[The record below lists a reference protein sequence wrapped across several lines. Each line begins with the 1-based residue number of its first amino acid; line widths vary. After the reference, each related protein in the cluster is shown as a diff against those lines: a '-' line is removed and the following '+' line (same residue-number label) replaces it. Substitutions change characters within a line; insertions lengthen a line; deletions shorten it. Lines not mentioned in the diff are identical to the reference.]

1 MTAISTG
8 RSRHR
13 ILDIFGAM
21 FRIFRK
27 IRSDA
32 LSERQT
38 RKYLIYSSGEL
49 FIVVIGILIALQ
61 INNWN
66 EVRLEQREITE
77 FSHAL
82 MKDVERDLAM
92 VEPIIAQMEYLQKKL
107 DDLAAYMQGKSI
119 DQIRNIDLFYF
130 MRVPF
135 YRPYSWNRTALEQ
148 IKNSG
153 ALRQMEN
160 RLLVE
165 KISAYDA
172 DTRHLDED
180 FAHDR
185 RIGSNASALANRV
198 VNSNYPDVNE
208 VLTNGDRDYFVPLS
222 RLLQAY
228 ESTDLP
234 LLTDDIEEVRIAV
247 NTFLELGGR
256 MGIASRV
263 GKEMPALVADAQ
275 ELIDLLD
282 AEYPE

>member
-1 MTAISTG
+1 M
-8 RSRHR
+8 
-13 ILDIFGAM
+13 
-21 FRIFRK
+21 
-27 IRSDA
+27 
-32 LSERQT
+32 SERKT

-49 FIVVIGILIALQ
+49 FLIVIGILIALQ

-66 EVRLEQREITE
+66 EDQLEQREITE
-77 FSHAL
+77 FAHAL

-92 VEPIIAQMEYLQKKL
+92 VDPIIAQMEYLHKKT

-160 RLLVE
+160 RLLAE

-172 DTRHLDED
+172 STRHLDED

-185 RIGSNASALANRV
+185 RIGSNASVLANRV
-198 VNSNYPDVNE
+198 VNMNYPDINE
-208 VLTNGDRDYFVPLS
+208 VLTVSDWGYFVPRS

-228 ESTDLP
+228 ETADLP
-234 LLTDDIEEVRIAV
+234 LLTDDIQEVRIAV
-247 NTFLELGGR
+247 NNFLQLGGR
-256 MGIASRV
+256 MGIESRL
-263 GKEMPALVADAQ
+263 GKELPWLVADAQ
-275 ELIDLLD
+275 ELVDLLD

>member
-1 MTAISTG
+1 MLG
-8 RSRHR
+8 NQHFYRDHR
-13 ILDIFGAM
+13 TLDLFGAM

-27 IRSDA
+27 IRNDT
-32 LSERQT
+32 LSERTT
-38 RKYLIYSSGEL
+38 RRYLSYSIGEITL
-49 FIVVIGILIALQ
+49 VVIGILIALQ

-66 EVRLEQREITE
+66 EDRLEQREITE
-77 FSHAL
+77 FAHAL

-92 VEPIIAQMEYLQKKL
+92 VEPIIAQMEYLHKKI

-119 DQIRNIDLFYF
+119 DQIRNIDLIYF

-160 RLLVE
+160 RLLAE
-165 KISAYDA
+165 KISTYDA
-172 DTRHLDED
+172 VTRHMDED

-185 RIGSNASALANRV
+185 RIGSNASVHANRV
-198 VNSNYPDVNE
+198 VNRNYPDASE
-208 VLTNGDRDYFVPLS
+208 VLSVAETDYFIPRS
-222 RLLQAY
+222 QLLQAY
-228 ESTDLP
+228 ESTELP
-234 LLTDDIEEVRIAV
+234 LLTNDIDEVRIAV
-247 NTFLELGGR
+247 NNFLQLGGR
-256 MGIASRV
+256 MGIESRL